1 MNIIKRNYSGKCHT
15 STIITH
21 DKKRKTTE
29 KKLVNQ
35 IEMGKK
41 CSNRKMQ
48 DTRKKKKNGMKYA
61 IWQMVNKTSKCWYMN
76 FVLRNRPRYCG
87 SSIFCSLHTNHKL
100 STAKHFIQILRTY
113 EYSIYAKRVSL
124 VFRCWLLQIVLFVS
138 FIFYSIFADF
148 IFILGRIFLVVLVS
162 AN

>member
-1 MNIIKRNYSGKCHT
+1 
-15 STIITH
+15 
-21 DKKRKTTE
+21 
-29 KKLVNQ
+29 
-35 IEMGKK
+35 
-41 CSNRKMQ
+41 
-48 DTRKKKKNGMKYA
+48 MKYT

-138 FIFYSIFADF
+138 FILYI
-148 IFILGRIFLVVLVS
+148 IFLLILFSFSVVFSFWLCWWAQISYDTFCSWQLISSTNWSGTIGWCCKAILKLRTAIVR
-162 AN
+162 NTIELHKKNE